1 MATIYKTSGE
11 VIEIKPKNGTDFS
24 LSELQSI
31 VGGYIEIIDLFNGK
45 IMVVNEEG
53 KLIGLEVNHKAT
65 EIYDEAFPMF
75 FVFFDVIVGDALVC
89 DKSQIK

>member
-24 LSELQSI
+24 LSELQAI
-31 VGGYIEIIDLFNGK
+31 VSGYIEIVDLFNGK

-53 KLIGLEVNHKAT
+53 KLIGLGINHKAT
-65 EIYDEAFPMF
+65 EIYNEAFPMI
-75 FVFFDVIVGDALVC
+75 FDVIAGDALVC
-89 DKSQIK
+89 NKSQIK